1 VCISAS
7 VWMML
12 NIISPAPG
20 IGEVDDNDV
29 FGTFE
34 KFQDPKD
41 SEGKEELDHL
51 EKFPAYIASLDHA

>member
-1 VCISAS
+1 
-7 VWMML
+7 MML